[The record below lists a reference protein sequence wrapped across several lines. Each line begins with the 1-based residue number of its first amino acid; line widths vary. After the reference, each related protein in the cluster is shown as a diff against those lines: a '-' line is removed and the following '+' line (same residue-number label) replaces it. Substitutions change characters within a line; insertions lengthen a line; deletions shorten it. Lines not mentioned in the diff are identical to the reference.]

1 MSGIMVMMAGI
12 GMAVLS
18 VVLFVVSIVYRRTA
32 GRKIREELK
41 REYE

>member
-1 MSGIMVMMAGI
+1 MTGIMIIAVGI

-18 VVLFVVSIVYRRTA
+18 VVLFVVSIIYRRTA
-32 GRKIREELK
+32 GRKIQEELK